1 MKFNLFSL
9 VNDKRQKKKGP
20 NRVLS
25 DLDYALFL
33 SAFSA
38 IFGILHYRMWHET
51 LKVSVGGLVMTLL
64 FCAFWIGMAF
74 SGGLLDHG
82 ARHLGRCAALLRRQ
96 PEAVFFFAG
105 AFRHRRRDAGRVH
118 GDHLPDVRHG
128 DGCAADAGAGD
139 GRHLCA
145 DGNAAG
151 LALRR
156 IHGGHRRILRAGRA
170 VSKTETGGC
179 RRRPRRNPAQT
190 VTGYG
195 EGAYAVSD

>member
-74 SGGLLDHG
+74 SGGRYRRKGFWITALVIWG
-82 ARHLGRCAALLRRQ
+82 VALLCCVANLKQ
-96 PEAVFFFAG
+96 FSFLQELSGTVAGTLAGYMAIIFLMFVTATIAPLMPGLAMVGIYAQTEMQLVWLCAGFMAVIAVSYVLG
-105 AFRHRRRDAGRVH
+105 VLYQKRKQA
-118 GDHLPDVRHG
+118 
-128 DGCAADAGAGD
+128 AADAVRAE
-139 GRHLCA
+139 
-145 DGNAAG
+145 
-151 LALRR
+151 
-156 IHGGHRRILRAGRA
+156 ILR
-170 VSKTETGGC
+170 K
-179 RRRPRRNPAQT
+179 Q
-190 VTGYG
+190 
-195 EGAYAVSD
+195 

>member
-74 SGGLLDHG
+74 SGGRYRRKGFWITALVIWG
-82 ARHLGRCAALLRRQ
+82 VALLCCVANQ
-96 PEAVFFFAG
+96 KQFSFLQELSGTVAGTLAGYMAIIFLMFVTATVAPLMPGLAMVGIYAQTEMQLVWLCAGFMAVIAVSYVLG
-105 AFRHRRRDAGRVH
+105 VLYQKRKQA
-118 GDHLPDVRHG
+118 
-128 DGCAADAGAGD
+128 AADAVRAE
-139 GRHLCA
+139 
-145 DGNAAG
+145 
-151 LALRR
+151 
-156 IHGGHRRILRAGRA
+156 ILR
-170 VSKTETGGC
+170 K
-179 RRRPRRNPAQT
+179 Q
-190 VTGYG
+190 
-195 EGAYAVSD
+195 

>member
-74 SGGLLDHG
+74 SGGRYRRKGFWITALVIWG
-82 ARHLGRCAALLRRQ
+82 VALLCCVANLKQ
-96 PEAVFFFAG
+96 FSFLQELSGTVAGTLAGYMAIIFLMFVTATVAPLMPGLAMVGIYAQTEMQLVWLCAGFMAVIAVSYVLG
-105 AFRHRRRDAGRVH
+105 VLYQKRKQA
-118 GDHLPDVRHG
+118 
-128 DGCAADAGAGD
+128 AADAVRAE
-139 GRHLCA
+139 
-145 DGNAAG
+145 
-151 LALRR
+151 
-156 IHGGHRRILRAGRA
+156 ILR
-170 VSKTETGGC
+170 K
-179 RRRPRRNPAQT
+179 Q
-190 VTGYG
+190 
-195 EGAYAVSD
+195 